1 VLATALVSRVVS
13 RKDASDAKR
22 TLHGSAAVELFDAVF
37 EEGCTWEDYEASDLL
52 YGSDAYRAYATE
64 NLQGLGLPSILGRI
78 ADWTNSSSFP
88 VQFLWCASFL
98 RRKR

>member
-1 VLATALVSRVVS
+1 MLSERCVAPLQSSCLTLCLRRGVPG
-13 RKDASDAKR
+13 R
-22 TLHGSAAVELFDAVF
+22 TMKIQIF
-37 EEGCTWEDYEASDLL
+37 L

-64 NLQGLGLPSILGRI
+64 NFQGLGLPSILGRI

-98 RRKR
+98 RRKG